1 MIIEPK
7 DATSCSFIKLDGIVR
22 DLEGYALSH
31 NSSQLQALNNA
42 IGKDLYLLVAGTECR
57 AKPFGV
63 PVKIKIHNKECYVV
77 DARQVTAIS
86 AMNAYKVTNQ
96 PDFDL
101 LGWIGLMTA
110 IWDSEDKSLVANL
123 ATDLS
128 PIYATWISSTVSA
141 AFNLDVDQRTEVSI
155 VAAYFY
161 WSLLGIE
168 ESVDKISSRIAK
180 DMKLDFNKVIDVVE
194 NAGEVK
200 DLAGLVTALKST
212 SGGVRLDKLDIAAL
226 YQVSTGAWMGAN
238 GRSIMEI
245 AIEYPPYIVA
255 LTYKA
260 LTEKG
265 YRRSRFFE
273 YVSLFDRR
281 SEINNLPNSLEYLK
295 KSW

>member
-7 DATSCSFIKLDGIVR
+7 DATSCSFIKLDSIVR

-31 NSSQLQALNNA
+31 NSAQLQPLQNA
-42 IGKDLYLLVAGTECR
+42 MGKDLFLLVAGTECR
-57 AKPFGV
+57 AKPFGI
-63 PVKIKIHNKECYVV
+63 PIKIKIANKECYVIDV
-77 DARQVTAIS
+77 RQVTAIS
-86 AMNAYKVTNQ
+86 AMNSFKVTNQ

-101 LGWIGLMTA
+101 LGWVGLMTA

-128 PIYATWISSTVSA
+128 PIYATWMASTLTA
-141 AFNLDVDQRTEVSI
+141 AFNLAIDQRTEVSI
-155 VAAYFY
+155 VAAFFY
-161 WSLLGIE
+161 WSLLGVE
-168 ESVDKISSRIAK
+168 DNLDKIASRISK
-180 DMKLDFNKVIDVVE
+180 DLKLDFDKVIEVVE
-194 NAGEVK
+194 NSGEVI
-200 DLAGLVTALKST
+200 DLNSFITALKNT
-212 SGGVRLDKLDIAAL
+212 TGGVRLEKLDIASL
-226 YQVSTGAWMGAN
+226 YQVSTGVWMGAN
-238 GRSIMEI
+238 GRGIMEI

-260 LTEKG
+260 LTEKS

-281 SEINNLPNSLEYLK
+281 QEISQLPGALDYLK

>member
-31 NSSQLQALNNA
+31 NSSQLQPLNNA
-42 IGKDLYLLVAGTECR
+42 VGTDLYMLVAGTECR

-63 PVKIKIHNKECYVV
+63 PVKVKIHGKDCYVV
-77 DARQVTAIS
+77 DTRQVTAIS
-86 AMNAYKVTNQ
+86 ALNQFKVTNQ

-110 IWDSEDKSLVANL
+110 IWDSEDKALVANL

-128 PIYATWISSTVSA
+128 PIYATWLSSTVSA
-141 AFNLDVDQRTEVSI
+141 AFNLEVDQRTEVSI

-168 ESVDKISSRIAK
+168 DNVDKISSRISK
-180 DMKLDFNKVIDVVE
+180 DLKLDFNKVIDVVE

-200 DLAGLVTALKST
+200 DLAGFVTALKST
-212 SGGVRLDKLDIAAL
+212 TGGIRLEKLDVASL
-226 YQVSTGAWMGAN
+226 YQVSTGVWMGTT
-238 GRSIMEI
+238 GRTIMEI

-260 LTEKG
+260 LTEKS

-281 SEINNLPNSLEYLK
+281 TEISQLPGALDYLK

>member
-7 DATSCSFIKLDGIVR
+7 DATACSFIKLDGIVR

-31 NSSQLQALNNA
+31 NSSQLQPLQNVL
-42 IGKDLYLLVAGTECR
+42 GKDLYILVAGTECR

-77 DARQVTAIS
+77 DVRQVTAIS
-86 AMNAYKVTNQ
+86 ALNSYKVTNQ

-101 LGWIGLMTA
+101 LGWIGLMVA
-110 IWDSEDKSLVANL
+110 IWDSEDKGMVANI

-128 PIYATWISSTVSA
+128 PIYATWLSSTLSA

-161 WSLLGIE
+161 WSLLDIE
-168 ESVDKISSRIAK
+168 SNVDKIASRIAK
-180 DMKLDFNKVIDVVE
+180 DLKLDFDKVTEVVE
-194 NAGEVK
+194 NSGDLK
-200 DLAGLVTALKST
+200 DLASLTVALKT
-212 SGGVRLDKLDIAAL
+212 TTGGIRLEKLDVASL
-226 YQVSTGAWMGAN
+226 FQVSTGVWMGAN
-238 GRSIMEI
+238 GRNIMEI

-260 LTEKG
+260 LTEKS

-281 SEINNLPNSLEYLK
+281 PEISQLPDALNYLK

>member
-7 DATSCSFIKLDGIVR
+7 DATACSFIKLDGIVR

-31 NSSQLQALNNA
+31 NSSQLQPLQNVL
-42 IGKDLYLLVAGTECR
+42 GKDLYILVAGTECR

-77 DARQVTAIS
+77 DVRQVTAIS
-86 AMNAYKVTNQ
+86 ALNSYKVTNQ

-101 LGWIGLMTA
+101 LGWIGLMVA
-110 IWDSEDKSLVANL
+110 IWDSEDKSMVANI

-128 PIYATWISSTVSA
+128 PIYATWLSSTLSA

-161 WSLLGIE
+161 WSLLDIE
-168 ESVDKISSRIAK
+168 SNVDKIASRIAK
-180 DMKLDFNKVIDVVE
+180 DLKLDFDKVTEVVE
-194 NAGEVK
+194 NSGDLK
-200 DLAGLVTALKST
+200 DLAGLTVALKT
-212 SGGVRLDKLDIAAL
+212 TTGGIRLEKLDVASL
-226 YQVSTGAWMGAN
+226 FQVSTGVWMGAN
-238 GRSIMEI
+238 GRNIMEI

-260 LTEKG
+260 LTEKS

-281 SEINNLPNSLEYLK
+281 PEISQLPDALNYLK

>member
-31 NSSQLQALNNA
+31 NSAQLQPLNNA
-42 IGKDLYLLVAGTECR
+42 VGKDLYMLVAGTECR
-57 AKPFGV
+57 AKPFGI
-63 PVKIKIHNKECYVV
+63 PVKVKIRDKECYVI

-86 AMNAYKVTNQ
+86 ALNAFKVTNQ

-101 LGWIGLMTA
+101 LGWVGLMTA

-123 ATDLS
+123 AADLS
-128 PIYATWISSTVSA
+128 PIYATWLSSTISA
-141 AFNLDVDQRTEVSI
+141 AFNLAVDQRTEVSI

-168 ESVDKISSRIAK
+168 ENVDKISSRIAK
-180 DMKLDFNKVIDVVE
+180 DMKLDFNKVIEVVE
-194 NAGEVK
+194 TSGELK
-200 DLAGLVTALKST
+200 NLADFVEALKAT
-212 SGGVRLDKLDIAAL
+212 TGGVRLEKFDIASL
-226 YQVSTGAWMGAN
+226 YQVSTGVWMGSN
-238 GRSIMEI
+238 GRNIMEI

-260 LTEKG
+260 LTEKS

-281 SEINNLPNSLEYLK
+281 MEISQLPGALDYLK